1 MINQLLELEDTEA
14 MAVARGLSLIMKIA
28 NDMAE
33 EGSADAFR
41 IYRTARDAL
50 ELMSMDRISRM
61 TLKKLADAGGQETFQ
76 GWPVTDAVKHFIG
89 RGEKINAI
97 KQFRHETGLD
107 LKEAK
112 DWVEAYAARPTF

>member
-1 MINQLLELEDTEA
+1 MINNLLELEDTEA

-28 NDMAE
+28 SDMAE

-41 IYRTARDAL
+41 IYRTARDSL

-61 TLKKLADAGGQETFQ
+61 TLKKLADAGGQEVFQ
-76 GWPVTDAVKHFIG
+76 GWDVTDAVKHFIS

-97 KQFRHETGLD
+97 KQIRTETGLG

-112 DWVEAYAARPTF
+112 DWVEAYTDRPTF